1 MDTNLVISKGRL
13 KSNQLAGKVC
23 LITGAGGGIGYE
35 AARSLIWLGAKV
47 VIAEIDKTKGKNAEK
62 SLTGEFGKNKAF
74 FIHTDISRESSV
86 KNLRNKIYS
95 HFGHINVIINN
106 ATVTPL
112 GRVQEVGLRKW
123 DKSYY
128 VNLRGPVLI
137 VTYFLPEMLSKDEG
151 TIAFVSSSGAAPYMG
166 AYEVFKTA
174 QVELANT
181 LAAEL
186 EKTEVSVYAIGPG
199 IVKTET
205 AQKAISQMAPLY
217 GKSVDEFYKM
227 SENALLSV
235 QEAGAGFA
243 ASVAN
248 AHKYRGLEIGSIQA
262 LLDIGIL
269 VNKPQDNICQAVNL
283 SKTER
288 EKLTNL
294 FLEIKKIFKEQIE
307 GWNKRPIFERQWVN
321 RDFKKHMSTT
331 PEMFLSKL
339 DEFEETLRTNKVT
352 PYLLENPPTVKIF
365 SYYKHQMELLKG
377 YEKDLQ
383 ILQEHMAIIQG
394 WLDSITEFH
403 LYIDKLK
410 DFRAR
415 EATCIKKN

>member
-13 KSNQLAGKVC
+13 KPNQLAGKVC

-47 VIAEIDKTKGKNAEK
+47 VIAEIDKTKGKSAEK
-62 SLTGEFGKNKAF
+62 SLAGEFGKNRAF
-74 FIHTDISRESSV
+74 FIHTDISRKSSV

-95 HFGHINVIINN
+95 RFGQVDVIINN

-112 GRVQEVGLRKW
+112 GRAHEVGLRKW

-137 VTYFLPEMLSKDEG
+137 ATYFLPEMLSKDEG
-151 TIAFVSSSGAAPYMG
+151 TIVFVSSSGAAPYMG

-205 AQKAISQMAPLY
+205 AEKAISQIAPLY

-227 SENALLSV
+227 NENALLSV

-269 VNKPQDNICQAVNL
+269 VNKPQDNICQIVNL
-283 SKTER
+283 SKEEG

-294 FLEIKKIFKEQIE
+294 FYEIKKTFKEQIE
-307 GWNKRPIFERQWVN
+307 GWNTRPIFERQWVN
-321 RDFKKHMSTT
+321 RDFKKQISTT
-331 PEMFLSKL
+331 PEMFLAKL
-339 DEFEETLRTNKVT
+339 DEFEEALKTNKVT

-377 YEKDLQ
+377 YEKNLQ
-383 ILQEHMAIIQG
+383 IQQEHMAIIQG
-394 WLDSITEFH
+394 WLDAITKFH
-403 LYIDKLK
+403 LYLDKLK

-415 EATCIKKN
+415 EATCIIKK

>member
-13 KSNQLAGKVC
+13 KPNQLAGKVC

-47 VIAEIDKTKGKNAEK
+47 VIAEIDKTKGKSAEK
-62 SLTGEFGKNKAF
+62 SLAGEFGKNRAF
-74 FIHTDISRESSV
+74 FIHTDISRKSSV

-95 HFGHINVIINN
+95 RFGQVDVIINN

-112 GRVQEVGLRKW
+112 GRAHEVGLRKW

-137 VTYFLPEMLSKDEG
+137 ATYFLPEMLSKDEG
-151 TIAFVSSSGAAPYMG
+151 TIVFVSSSGAAPYMG

-205 AQKAISQMAPLY
+205 AEKAISQIAPLY

-227 SENALLSV
+227 NENALLSV

-269 VNKPQDNICQAVNL
+269 VNKPQDNICQIVNL
-283 SKTER
+283 SKEEG

-294 FLEIKKIFKEQIE
+294 FYEIKKTFKEQIE
-307 GWNKRPIFERQWVN
+307 GWNTRPIFERQWVN
-321 RDFKKHMSTT
+321 RDFKKQMSTT
-331 PEMFLSKL
+331 PEMFLAKL
-339 DEFEETLRTNKVT
+339 DEFEEALKTNKVT

-377 YEKDLQ
+377 YEKNLQ
-383 ILQEHMAIIQG
+383 IQQEHMAIIQG
-394 WLDSITEFH
+394 WLDAITKFH
-403 LYIDKLK
+403 LYLDKLK

-415 EATCIKKN
+415 EATCIIKK